1 MKKKILQLID
11 VHGWAI
17 DRLASAI
24 VRHNPQFDW
33 KVMYSHPRDL
43 DANKIDLQPFADAIE
58 WCDAIDIQYW
68 RLFPLLKERLP
79 QILNKPIIL
88 THHNEENLLH
98 CDWTGVT
105 TLVAKTRHSEK
116 VLYEA
121 GYKNVAFIPNS
132 YDPEMFKWNPDYPL
146 QEKSIGYV
154 GRVVDWKGLKGVA
167 RAAKELGV
175 PLRVMGK
182 GNDQPYYNSIPE
194 ADRDNID
201 WSFFE
206 MPDDGIWEFYQNISV
221 YVCNADPFHE
231 VGPLPL
237 IEAMGSGVP
246 CVSTPCGIAKDIA
259 KPRENM
265 MIVPFGDYECLRD
278 SIKEVLDSPALAN
291 GLRQKGWQTIR
302 SFTDASMARSY
313 AEAFYKLL
321 QGDTEKLV
329 SVIIP
334 ATYERAKQVKEILNA
349 LAGQDYKNIEAIICW
364 DEVEKNDIAS
374 ELQESITWPFPL
386 REVYTIKDGYNLAM
400 ARNLGVIEA
409 CGEYLLLCDSRF
421 KPEKESIGQF
431 VKRFNDFKEEDRVWF
446 FGNKIVKGI
455 PADKGTFV
463 ENWSMF
469 RRQHL
474 INAGMFAEW
483 MNVYGGMSQELRSR
497 FLAQGFELVYCPEIY
512 ADEIL
517 SSSSRS
523 VERRDQM
530 IKAKEMLRKVN
541 FDK

>member
-1 MKKKILQLID
+1 MKKKILQIID

-24 VRHNPQFDW
+24 VRHNPQFEW
-33 KVMYSHPRDL
+33 RQIYLHPRDL
-43 DANKIDLQPFADAIE
+43 DANKIDLAQTAEAIA

-68 RLFPLLKERLP
+68 RLFPLLKDKIP
-79 QILNKPIIL
+79 QMLEKPIML

-98 CDWTGVT
+98 CDWTGVKT
-105 TLVAKTRHSEK
+105 IVAKTRHSENK
-116 VLYEA
+116 LHEA
-121 GYKNVAFIPNS
+121 GYKNVIFIPNS
-132 YDPEMFKWNPDYPL
+132 YDPEMFKWNPDWPP
-146 QEKSIGYV
+146 QEKSVGYV

-182 GNDQPYYNSIPE
+182 GNDQEYYNSIPE

-206 MPDDGIWEFYQNISV
+206 MPDDGIWEFYRNISV

-246 CVSTPCGIAKDIA
+246 CVSTPCGIAKDIG

-278 SIKEVLDSPALAN
+278 SIREILESPALGN
-291 GLRQKGWQTIR
+291 GLRQKGWNTIR
-302 SFTDASMARSY
+302 AFTDASMARSY
-313 AEAFYKLL
+313 AEAFYQLL
-321 QGDTEKLV
+321 AEDEKAKLV

-334 ATYERAKQVKEILNA
+334 ATYERFAQVQEILKS
-349 LAGQDYKNIEAIICW
+349 LEEQEYKNIEAIICW
-364 DEVEKNDIAS
+364 DEEHANQGEISLTARF
-374 ELQESITWPFPL
+374 PF
-386 REVYTIKDGYNLAM
+386 REVITGVKGYNLAM

-421 KPEKESIGQF
+421 KPELGSITAF
-431 VKRFNDFKEEDRVWF
+431 VKRFDDFKEDDKVWF
-446 FGNKIVKGI
+446 FGNKMVKGI
-455 PADKGTFV
+455 PADKGTFI
-463 ENWSMF
+463 ENWSMI
-469 RRQHL
+469 RRQNL
-474 INAGMFAEW
+474 INAGMFNERISE
-483 MNVYGGMSQELRSR
+483 YGGMSQELRSR
-497 FLAQGFELVYCPEIY
+497 FLSQGFELVYCPEIY
-512 ADEIL
+512 AEEIL

-523 VERRDQM
+523 EERRMSM
-530 IKAKEMLRKVN
+530 IRMKELLRKLN